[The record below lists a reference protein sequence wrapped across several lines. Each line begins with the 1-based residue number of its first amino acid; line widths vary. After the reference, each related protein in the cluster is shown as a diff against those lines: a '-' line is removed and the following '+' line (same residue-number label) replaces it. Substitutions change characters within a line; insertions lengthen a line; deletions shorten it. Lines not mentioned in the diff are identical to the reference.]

1 MDKKEFKAHDMHEIL
16 IHNIGEDI
24 KTKEY
29 FIDDFLIESQ
39 CNKNELLK
47 IVFELYPDQ
56 VKEMKIQQSIIKN
69 EEINC
74 PIDGDILNGIM
85 FMDILD
91 QNNELIDRIKSIYY
105 QKHSSEEI
113 VEKIKIDEKGIYH
126 LFMTYVH

>member
-1 MDKKEFKAHDMHEIL
+1 MDKKELKAHDMHEIL

>member
-91 QNNELIDRIKSIYY
+91 QNNE
-105 QKHSSEEI
+105 
-113 VEKIKIDEKGIYH
+113 
-126 LFMTYVH
+126 